1 MIRTGRE
8 FPGERTFFFL
18 LFPFPYFSK
27 IRWTRKERKK
37 ESARGA
43 EKARYSLPRK
53 VPSSPESDSFCCE
66 LSMPPVWT
74 IDFLSFHFGC
84 RFQLHNPS
92 VNRPPSRFVTPPSL
106 PSFGSAGSAS
116 PQPNYPPTHRIY
128 SPLPILGMQ
137 IPTLAANWVNM
148 VSVMRFWLAT
158 WKPQPLKPYKK
169 MWGKEALLYHPS
181 SYFSH
186 GLRAWNF
193 QIAILVQL
201 WSDDDRQSYLTLL
214 FDHEY

>member
-1 MIRTGRE
+1 MDEKRE
-8 FPGERTFFFL
+8 
-18 LFPFPYFSK
+18 
-27 IRWTRKERKK
+27 KERKRVWSR
-37 ESARGA
+37 ER
-43 EKARYSLPRK
+43 EILSLSLSRK
-53 VPSSPESDSFCCE
+53 FPSSPERDSFYCE

-74 IDFLSFHFGC
+74 INFLSFHFGC

-116 PQPNYPPTHRIY
+116 PQPNCPPTHRIY

-158 WKPQPLKPYKK
+158 WQPQPLKPCKSVRK
-169 MWGKEALLYHPS
+169 RSSSLPSFILLLAWLEGLKLPNSHFS
-181 SYFSH
+181 SVMIWWWS
-186 GLRAWNF
+186 L
-193 QIAILVQL
+193 ILPP
-201 WSDDDRQSYLTLL
+201 
-214 FDHEY
+214 